1 MYMNFMV
8 ITNKIILTLLR
19 SK

>member
-1 MYMNFMV
+1 MV